1 MSERE
6 RIIDLGPPLVP
17 AELAAREAAELQQER
32 TIADL
37 GRLVRWVYMSL
48 ARAYKG
54 DMEYGQRDI
63 PQWDGGED
71 QWGKRHTN
79 IWPRVA
85 RHILEL
91 GVDPTMYM
99 RAQFTYVS
107 RGRVPLPSTF
117 FNEAAVTKYHRYREE
132 WPQSQ
137 RREYDLALL
146 SVRSQVEPY
155 VAQLGWDYRR
165 ALRSALSN
173 KVMVQ
178 ASAMFRYCIATNEG
192 IADVAEMYHDSALS
206 DYVFQKT
213 AYDEAWGER
222 IPAVLRQEAE
232 EIRAT
237 MLSFGKGLRNVN

>member
-17 AELAAREAAELQQER
+17 AEIDAREAAARRAEE
-32 TIADL
+32 TVADL

-54 DMEYGQRDI
+54 SMEYGQQPI
-63 PQWDGGED
+63 PQWDGGAD
-71 QWGKRHTN
+71 QWGKNHNN
-79 IWPRVA
+79 IWPRLA

-99 RAQFTYVS
+99 RAQFTYMT

-117 FNEAAVTKYHRYREE
+117 FNDMAVAKYRRYCEE
-132 WPQSQ
+132 WPQSL
-137 RREYDLALL
+137 RRQYDLALL
-146 SVRSQVEPY
+146 SARGQIEPC
-155 VAQLGWDYRR
+155 VTSLGWDYRR
-165 ALRSALSN
+165 ALRYALSN

-178 ASAMFRYCIATNEG
+178 ASAMFRYCLATNEG
-192 IADVAEMYHDSALS
+192 IADVAAENHDQALG
-206 DYVFQKT
+206 DYVFQKN

-222 IPAVLRQEAE
+222 IPAELRREAE

-237 MLSFGKGLRNVN
+237 MLSY